1 MSPEDAKR
9 MVQGSIYQL
18 RGMLPSYV
26 APVGQGQFSSYLS
39 QIEQGIDYLVNH
51 PDGPY
56 KEMYEQSQRH
66 LHQAEQVLIKREE
79 EVDKLT
85 KKLQAFEGFIKITD

>member
-1 MSPEDAKR
+1 MSPEDARR
-9 MVQGSIYQL
+9 MVQGGIYQL

-26 APVGQGQFSSYLS
+26 APVGQGQFSGYLS
-39 QIEQGIDYLVNH
+39 QIEQGIDYLVNN

-56 KEMYEQSQRH
+56 KQMYEQSQRH
-66 LHQAEQVLIKREE
+66 LHQAEQALIKREE
-79 EVDKLT
+79 ELDKLT